1 MMRLVSLRNENG
13 GEKVNQTA
21 LAKRSS
27 TQKLVLTG
35 MLVAIS
41 IILDATPIGTIRL
54 PIVSATIA
62 HVPTIIGGMTGGPL
76 VGGIVGLSFGLASLI
91 RNLTQPTSILSFAF
105 MNPLVSVLPRIL
117 VGIMAYYGYY
127 GIQKFAN
134 DYISII
140 AGAMIGSCTNTV
152 LVLGM
157 MYILYAQRVV
167 EAFSAVGKSGTAK
180 AILLGIAT
188 ANGIPE
194 MIVAAIL
201 TVVIVKGLKK
211 IYNI

>member
-1 MMRLVSLRNENG
+1 M
-13 GEKVNQTA
+13 NQTA

-127 GIQKFAN
+127 GIRKFAN

>member
-1 MMRLVSLRNENG
+1 M
-13 GEKVNQTA
+13 NQTA

-105 MNPLVSVLPRIL
+105 MNPLVSVLPRLL
-117 VGIMAYYGYY
+117 VGVMAYYGYY
-127 GIQKFAN
+127 GIRKFAN

-140 AGAMIGSCTNTV
+140 AGAMIGSCTNTA
-152 LVLGM
+152 LVLGT

>member
-1 MMRLVSLRNENG
+1 MRLVSLRNENG

-180 AILLGIAT
+180 VILLGIAT

>member
-180 AILLGIAT
+180 VILLGIAT

>member
-1 MMRLVSLRNENG
+1 M
-13 GEKVNQTA
+13 NQTA

>member
-1 MMRLVSLRNENG
+1 M
-13 GEKVNQTA
+13 NQTA

-180 AILLGIAT
+180 VILLGIAT